1 MRNVVCVKKR
11 NRVVSC
17 CIRCAYGKVPR
28 ATVAFAVL
36 PPIDT
41 SFHCEGDSC
50 SLHLEQNQH
59 SLVTRVKSTATSR
72 NVDKC
77 QPPDSLF
84 WVSEPFPSIQLVHA
98 PENTQ
103 ESRAEMIGKW

>member
-50 SLHLEQNQH
+50 SLRFERKQRSWVAREIH
-59 SLVTRVKSTATSR
+59 STQSKCRQVSTAR
-72 NVDKC
+72 
-77 QPPDSLF
+77 LF
-84 WVSEPFPSIQLVHA
+84 V
-98 PENTQ
+98 
-103 ESRAEMIGKW
+103 